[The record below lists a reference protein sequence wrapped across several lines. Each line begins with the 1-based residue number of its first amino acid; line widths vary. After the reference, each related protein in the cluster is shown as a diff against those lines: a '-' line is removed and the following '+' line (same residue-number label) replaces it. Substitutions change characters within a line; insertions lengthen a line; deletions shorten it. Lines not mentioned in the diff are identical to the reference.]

1 MDDKVQSDNVDQDY
15 KEDADDEVYGDNE
28 SINDEVMPHDKIDE
42 SNGSPEKKVL
52 KNISQMKGLT

>member
-1 MDDKVQSDNVDQDY
+1 MVIIPLMSCHS
-15 KEDADDEVYGDNE
+15 DNE